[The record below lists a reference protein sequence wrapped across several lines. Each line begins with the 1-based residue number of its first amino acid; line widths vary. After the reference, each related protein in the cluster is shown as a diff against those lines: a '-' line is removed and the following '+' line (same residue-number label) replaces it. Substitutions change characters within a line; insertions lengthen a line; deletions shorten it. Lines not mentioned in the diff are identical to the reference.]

1 MGLNRVFGI
10 WGGGDSWDLFCL
22 IFKLQIVMLQDWRL
36 QGCYRHGFSLRGE
49 IELTGTRQ
57 SGIEN
62 CTVGENVFLWSLASK
77 SSWLT
82 AVLQS
87 PGENHFWRNTHVA
100 SGSELFVE
108 KQSISLKSSERREN
122 QGTVFSV
129 LLMTLV
135 GYSWMRRWSAERWS
149 SPTTT
154 NKKLRRVC
162 LSPWGIKCRV
172 TEMRPPVSP
181 NSLCVPIG
189 TSTNWQAKRR
199 ERWCGRS
206 V

>member
-36 QGCYRHGFSLRGE
+36 QGCYRHGFSLRLRGE

-62 CTVGENVFLWSLASK
+62 CTVGENAFLWSLASK

-87 PGENHFWRNTHVA
+87 PRENHFWRKWFFKRPWCMWHQALNYLWK
-100 SGSELFVE
+100 SEAFHSRAAKEE
-108 KQSISLKSSERREN
+108 KIR
-122 QGTVFSV
+122 G
-129 LLMTLV
+129 
-135 GYSWMRRWSAERWS
+135 
-149 SPTTT
+149 P
-154 NKKLRRVC
+154 C
-162 LSPWGIKCRV
+162 
-172 TEMRPPVSP
+172 
-181 NSLCVPIG
+181 SLCFWWHWWDTTG
-189 TSTNWQAKRR
+189 
-199 ERWCGRS
+199 CGGEVQSNDHRQRQQTKS
-206 V
+206 WGGSASALEA